1 MMILISELRQQ
12 CVYHRNLFFD
22 RFVFYYVISFQN
34 SFSRTRK
41 SNKNCNKYF
50 ILLKFQN
57 TITKRK
63 GASVFECVKTVSE
76 KLRKIFF
83 E

>member
-1 MMILISELRQQ
+1 MILINELRQQ

-22 RFVFYYVISFQN
+22 RFCILLLWSSFKIL
-34 SFSRTRK
+34 FSRTRK
-41 SNKNCNKYF
+41 SNKNCNRYF